1 VGLTA
6 RAGVAAGHPTTAEA
20 GADVLRRGGNAV
32 DAAVTMML
40 VSCAAETIFTGLGG
54 GGFATVY
61 DAVSGQVRCVDFFVS
76 VPGLG
81 GKQPGPGTE
90 IEVIFVGQRMPYEIG
105 AGTVAVPGT
114 PAGAYHLWRRW
125 GRLPWAEVVEPGLQ
139 ASYGTPFPEMHARL
153 LPRVAAAMVV
163 GDGEEV
169 YRRPDGDY
177 LHAGDPLRHHDHHAA
192 YELLMH
198 DPAAFYC
205 GAYADAL
212 VDSVAEG
219 GALTREDLEAYQVIE
234 TAPRSVQVD
243 GFTVHARG
251 DDLDGVLPTLA
262 AAARLMPGD
271 PCTDPASA
279 LGLVEALRAPD
290 RRAETTNIVAV
301 DQQGDG
307 CVITTSLGLGSGVW
321 VEGYG
326 VHLNS
331 MIGEGELIRELVQ
344 PGQRMGSM
352 MSPLVALDEHGELAV
367 AAGAAGGS
375 RIRPALVQC
384 VLRMLR
390 HEDPQHAIDAPRL
403 NALTDL
409 VRLEPGF
416 APEVVA
422 ALEAIGPVA
431 VADHRDHYFCGVSAL
446 SPLGGGA
453 DPRRSGYVVLL

>member
-1 VGLTA
+1 MTA
-6 RAGVAAGHPTTAEA
+6 RAGVAAGHPTTAET
-20 GADVLRRGGNAV
+20 GADVLSRGGNAV
-32 DAAVTMML
+32 DAAVAMML

-61 DAVSGQVRCVDFFVS
+61 DAVTGQVRCVDFFVS

-81 GKQPGPGTE
+81 GKQPHPGTE
-90 IEVIFVGQRMPYEIG
+90 IEVIFVGQKMPYEIG

-114 PAGAYHLWRRW
+114 PAGAHHLWRRW
-125 GRLPWAEVVEPGLQ
+125 GRLPWAEVVEPGLR

-169 YRRPDGDY
+169 YRRPDGGY
-177 LHAGDPLRHHDHHAA
+177 LQAGDPLRHHDHHAA
-192 YELLMH
+192 YELLMQ
-198 DPAAFYC
+198 DPEAFYR

-219 GALTREDLEAYQVIE
+219 GALTIEDLHAYRVIE
-234 TAPRSVQVD
+234 TTPRSVRVD

-251 DDLDGVLPTLA
+251 DDLDGLLPTMA
-262 AAARLMPGD
+262 AAARRMPGD
-271 PCTDPASA
+271 PCADPASA
-279 LGLVEALRAPD
+279 LGLIDALRAPD

-301 DQQGDG
+301 DHQGDG

-321 VEGYG
+321 VDGYG

-331 MIGEGELIRELVQ
+331 MIGEGELVRAQVH

-352 MSPLVALDEHGELAV
+352 MSPLVALDDHGELVV

-390 HEDPQHAIDAPRL
+390 GQDPQHAIDAPRL
-403 NALTDL
+403 NALPDL

-416 APEVVA
+416 APDVVA
-422 ALEAIGPVA
+422 AIEATGPVA
-431 VADHRDHYFCGVSAL
+431 VADHRDHYFGGVSAV
-446 SPLGGGA
+446 SQLGAGA
-453 DPRRSGYVVLL
+453 DPRRSGFVVLV